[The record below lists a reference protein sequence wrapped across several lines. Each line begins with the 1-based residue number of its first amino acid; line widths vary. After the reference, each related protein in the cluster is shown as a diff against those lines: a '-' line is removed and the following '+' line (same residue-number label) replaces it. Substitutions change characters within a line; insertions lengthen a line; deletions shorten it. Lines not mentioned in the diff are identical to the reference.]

1 MNAST
6 FRPANRFIDRV
17 TLAQAAVEWQG
28 LSQLQQGLVVVN
40 DGLPFLAGV
49 PELQERAAALL
60 DAAQRGKIVG
70 LVANE
75 DGYPLSPEAMRLD
88 RDSVDEFINRVDVR
102 AKTASAQNG
111 EVLLTALEVR
121 ARLGGIGRTQLWR
134 LETSGEFERAH
145 AEGPKRWRKS
155 YVDAYVASRGVVT
168 DERVSGGTP
177 PLEED
182 I

>member
-17 TLAQAAVEWQG
+17 TVAQAAVEWQG
-28 LSQLQQGLVVVN
+28 LSQEQQGLVVVN
-40 DGLPFLAGV
+40 EGLPFLAGV
-49 PELQERAAALL
+49 PELEERAAALL
-60 DAAQRGKIVG
+60 DAAQRGKITG

-75 DGYPLSPEAMRLD
+75 DGYPLRPDAMRLD
-88 RDSVDEFINRVDVR
+88 RDSVDEFISRVDAR
-102 AKTASAQNG
+102 PTASSASDG

-155 YVDAYVASRGVVT
+155 YVDAYVARQGSIG
-168 DERVSGGTP
+168 DD
-177 PLEED
+177 D